1 MRAERLGI
9 VFDAPQDAASPLS
22 LSPFPPLRALLKPL
36 IKLIPVA
43 SDPKGGS
50 IFFPH
55 ILLPSHFLVST
66 VIHAPTG
73 STLVAGF
80 SAVYDFLMLLAVAVL
95 SHAPAACVLASNVK
109 SSLFVLGTD
118 LLLSGDS
125 PVPSSTASGSQK
137 VVTPHR
143 RCLDRKTPS
152 KTRPIELGEERPRI
166 HGALRLFRLRQ
177 CLFRRR
183 PWRFRR
189 FRRRSRF
196 GLGVQR
202 RFWRDGGERIV
213 DARHAHVRLHLL
225 RVRIRERRQR

>member
-73 STLVAGF
+73 SALIAGF
-80 SAVYDFLMLLAVAVL
+80 SAVYDFLTLLAVAVL
-95 SHAPAACVLASNVK
+95 SHTPAACVLASNVK
-109 SSLFVLGTD
+109 SSLFELGTD

-166 HGALRLFRLRQ
+166 HGALCLFRLRQ

-183 PWRFRR
+183 PWHFHR

-202 RFWRDGGERIV
+202 CFGGM
-213 DARHAHVRLHLL
+213 AASGSPTPAT
-225 RVRIRERRQR
+225 